1 MNEMRHTVD
10 IVIAHQGWDE
20 LLLFGVPV
28 VLAILAVRWAE
39 RRSKSRR
46 ADEPTDAEFADANP
60 GDDAEQGDPGPLT
73 P

>member
-1 MNEMRHTVD
+1 MNEMRLTLD

-39 RRSKSRR
+39 RRSKRR
-46 ADEPTDAEFADANP
+46 PADEPTDAEFADAHPAN
-60 GDDAEQGDPGPLT
+60 DADQSDPDALT